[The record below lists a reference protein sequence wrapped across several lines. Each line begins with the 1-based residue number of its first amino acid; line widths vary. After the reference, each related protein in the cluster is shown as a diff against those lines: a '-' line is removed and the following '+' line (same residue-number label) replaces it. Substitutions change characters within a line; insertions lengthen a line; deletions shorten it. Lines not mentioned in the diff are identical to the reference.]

1 MKFTRKSFFKSLFAV
16 ISDIRFSLIGL
27 IIYALSIAIATFIEN
42 SYGTEIAHKAV
53 YNNIAFYLL
62 LSLLILGFI
71 SNAKKRNLKE
81 RKRYGAIFIH
91 SAFIIILLGALTTNI
106 LSTEGTMHL
115 REGDT
120 SSDIIINDGKIISRP
135 YSITL
140 KDFAV
145 EYYEGGEFP
154 SAYKC
159 FVEIKDAEKQ
169 YDAVI
174 ELNSVLNINGDRIYQ
189 KSFDTDKKG
198 VTLLINSDF
207 AGTTVTYIGYIM
219 LLIGFILSLFGKE
232 SKIKDILKDIS
243 KNSKVV
249 IIPILIFI
257 SVTQTANAFNI
268 DSTILIPLE
277 DAKKWEQISVLSNGG
292 MVEPLE
298 CHART
303 VLRKLTKSNGKDATE
318 WGARVYISI
327 IAYPEKWSNT
337 PFIYCK
343 NNDVCNAL
351 NIPSSKFIAFNDLF
365 DSYGNYK
372 LYSVNATG
380 EVGKELKK
388 LDERARIFATIA
400 NGSLLKI
407 FPIKNGNWGT
417 PIKNVY
423 TDNDSIF
430 AKTIFSQYISS
441 LINND
446 SKRLELIEHIASFQ
460 RLKHPEGIP
469 SSTKSNLAIF
479 YSRAPI
485 FKIAAFGYIILGIIL
500 TFLSVKYLGKESFIQ
515 QIKIGAAVGAI
526 FAIFLLHTGGIIL
539 RWYISEQPPWSNT
552 YETMLFVAWSMIT
565 GGLFFIK
572 RNSIVCGISAVMA
585 AITLFI
591 STLNWLDPVIT
602 PLMPVLNSP
611 WLIFHV
617 TIITAGYG
625 FLGICTIIGLSS
637 LIISLKQN
645 STKIVTRLS
654 LINEL
659 FMYLGLILI
668 TIGTFLGAVWA
679 NQSWGRYWGWD
690 AKESWALVTILVYTI
705 ITHTRLIHR
714 WRNDIIFS
722 ALSVYALLSI
732 LMTYFGVNYYLSGI
746 HSYGNSDNAPAIG
759 YVGIGYG
766 VITLVSIIAW
776 IRNRK
781 GLKQM

>member
-1 MKFTRKSFFKSLFAV
+1 MKLKRKSFFKSLFTV

-27 IIYALSIAIATFIEN
+27 IIYALAIATATFIEN
-42 SYGTEIAHKAV
+42 SYGTEIAFKAV

-62 LSLLILGFI
+62 LLFLILGFI
-71 SNAKKRNLKE
+71 SNAKKRNLRN

-106 LSTEGTMHL
+106 LSSEGTMHL

-120 SSDIIINDGKIISRP
+120 SSDITIDDSKIISRP

-159 FVEIKDAEKQ
+159 FVEIKDGKKQ

-174 ELNSVLNINGDRIYQ
+174 ELNSVLNIDGDRIYQ

-207 AGTTVTYIGYIM
+207 AGTTVTYIGYIV

-232 SKIKDILKDIS
+232 SRIKDILKDIS
-243 KNSKVV
+243 KNSKV
-249 IIPILIFI
+249 IIIVFIFS
-257 SVTQTANAFNI
+257 SVTQTTNAFNI
-268 DSTILIPLE
+268 DNNILIPYE
-277 DAKKWEQISVLSNGG
+277 DAKKWEQISVLSNSG

-303 VLRKLTKSNGKDATE
+303 VLRKLTKSNGKDADE
-318 WGARVYISI
+318 WGARVYMSI

-343 NNDVCNAL
+343 NKNVCNAL
-351 NIPSSKFIAFNDLF
+351 NIPFSKFIAFNDLF
-365 DSYGNYK
+365 DSFGNYK
-372 LYSVNATG
+372 LSSLKATG
-380 EVGKELKK
+380 ETGKELKK
-388 LDERARIFATIA
+388 LDERAHIFAAIA

-417 PIKNVY
+417 PIKNGY
-423 TDNDSIF
+423 TDSDSVF
-430 AKTIFSQYISS
+430 AKTIFPQYIAFLTS
-441 LINND
+441 NN
-446 SKRLELIEHIASFQ
+446 SKRLELIDHIASFQ
-460 RLKHPEGIP
+460 RFKHPEGIP
-469 SSTKSNLAIF
+469 SSTKINLAIF

-500 TFLSVKYLGKESFIQ
+500 TFLSIKYLGNKSFIQ
-515 QIKIGAAVGAI
+515 QIKIGAIVGAI

-552 YETMLFVAWSMIT
+552 YETMLFIAWSMIL
-565 GGLFFIK
+565 GGMFFIK
-572 RNSIVCGISAVMA
+572 RNSIVCGLSAVMA
-585 AITLFI
+585 AVTLFI

-625 FLGICTIIGLSS
+625 FLGICAIIGLSS

-645 STKIVTRLS
+645 SAKDVAHLS

-679 NQSWGRYWGWD
+679 NQSWSRYWGWD

-732 LMTYFGVNYYLSGI
+732 LMTYFGVNYYLSGL
-746 HSYGNSDNAPAIG
+746 HSYGNSDNAPAVG
-759 YVGIGYG
+759 YVAIGYG
-766 VITLVSIIAW
+766 VISLVSIIAW

>member
-1 MKFTRKSFFKSLFAV
+1 MKLKRKSFFKSLFTV

-27 IIYALSIAIATFIEN
+27 IIYALAIATATFIEN
-42 SYGTEIAHKAV
+42 SYGTEIAFKAV

-62 LSLLILGFI
+62 LLFLILGFI
-71 SNAKKRNLKE
+71 SNAKKRNLRN

-106 LSTEGTMHL
+106 LSSEGTMHL

-120 SSDIIINDGKIISRP
+120 SSDITIDDSKIISRP

-159 FVEIKDAEKQ
+159 FVEIKDGKKQ

-174 ELNSVLNINGDRIYQ
+174 ELNSVLNIDGDRIYQ

-207 AGTTVTYIGYIM
+207 AGTTVTYIGYIV

-232 SKIKDILKDIS
+232 SRIKDILKDIS
-243 KNSKVV
+243 KNSKV
-249 IIPILIFI
+249 IIIVFIFS
-257 SVTQTANAFNI
+257 SVTQTTNAFNI
-268 DSTILIPLE
+268 DNNILIPYE
-277 DAKKWEQISVLSNGG
+277 DAKKWEQISVLSNSG

-303 VLRKLTKSNGKDATE
+303 VLRKLTKSNGKDADE
-318 WGARVYISI
+318 WGARVYMSI

-343 NNDVCNAL
+343 NKNVCNAL
-351 NIPSSKFIAFNDLF
+351 NIPFSKFIAFNDLF
-365 DSYGNYK
+365 DSFGNYK
-372 LYSVNATG
+372 LSSLKATG
-380 EVGKELKK
+380 EIGKELKK
-388 LDERARIFATIA
+388 LDERAHIFAAIA

-417 PIKNVY
+417 PIKNGY
-423 TDNDSIF
+423 TDSDSVF
-430 AKTIFSQYISS
+430 AKTIFPQYIAFLTS
-441 LINND
+441 NN
-446 SKRLELIEHIASFQ
+446 SKRLELIDHIASFQ
-460 RLKHPEGIP
+460 RFKHPEGIP
-469 SSTKSNLAIF
+469 SSTKINLAIF

-500 TFLSVKYLGKESFIQ
+500 TFLSIKYLGNKSFIQ
-515 QIKIGAAVGAI
+515 QIKIGAIVGAI

-552 YETMLFVAWSMIT
+552 YETMLFIAWSMIL
-565 GGLFFIK
+565 GGMFFIK
-572 RNSIVCGISAVMA
+572 RNSIVCGLSAVMA
-585 AITLFI
+585 AVTLFI

-625 FLGICTIIGLSS
+625 FLGICAIIGLSS

-645 STKIVTRLS
+645 SAKDVAHLS

-679 NQSWGRYWGWD
+679 NQSWSRYWGWD

-732 LMTYFGVNYYLSGI
+732 LMTYFGVNYYLSGL
-746 HSYGNSDNAPAIG
+746 HSYGNSDNAPAVG
-759 YVGIGYG
+759 YVAIGYG
-766 VITLVSIIAW
+766 VISLVSIIAW

>member
-1 MKFTRKSFFKSLFAV
+1 MKLKRKSFFKSLFTV
-16 ISDIRFSLIGL
+16 ISDIRFSLMGL
-27 IIYALSIAIATFIEN
+27 IVYALAIAAATFIEN
-42 SYGTEIAHKAV
+42 SYGTEIAFKAV

-62 LSLLILGFI
+62 LLFLILGFI
-71 SNAKKRNLKE
+71 SNAKKRDLKE

-106 LSTEGTMHL
+106 LSSEGTMHL

-120 SSDIIINDGKIISRP
+120 SSDITIDDGKIISRP

-159 FVEIKDAEKQ
+159 FVEIKDVKKQ

-174 ELNSVLNINGDRIYQ
+174 ELNSVLNIDGDRIYQ

-207 AGTTVTYIGYIM
+207 AGTTVTYIGYIV

-232 SKIKDILKDIS
+232 SRIKDILKDIS
-243 KNSKVV
+243 KNSKV
-249 IIPILIFI
+249 IIIVFIFS
-257 SVTQTANAFNI
+257 SVTQTTNAFNI
-268 DSTILIPLE
+268 DNTILIPHE

-303 VLRKLTKSNGKDATE
+303 VLRKLTKSNGKDADE
-318 WGARVYISI
+318 WGARVYMSI

-343 NNDVCNAL
+343 NKDVCNAL
-351 NIPSSKFIAFNDLF
+351 NIPFSKFIAFNDLF
-365 DSYGNYK
+365 DSFGNYK
-372 LYSVNATG
+372 LSSLKATG
-380 EVGKELKK
+380 EIGKELKK
-388 LDERARIFATIA
+388 LDERARIFAAIA

-417 PIKNVY
+417 PIKNGY
-423 TDNDSIF
+423 TDSDSVF
-430 AKTIFSQYISS
+430 AKTIFPQYIAFLTS
-441 LINND
+441 NN
-446 SKRLELIEHIASFQ
+446 SKRLELIDHIASFQ
-460 RLKHPEGIP
+460 RFKHSEGIP
-469 SSTKSNLAIF
+469 SSTKINLAIF

-485 FKIAAFGYIILGIIL
+485 FKITAFGYIILGIIL
-500 TFLSVKYLGKESFIQ
+500 TFLSIKYLGNISFIQ
-515 QIKIGAAVGAI
+515 QIKIGAIVGAI

-552 YETMLFVAWSMIT
+552 YETMLFIAWSMIL
-565 GGLFFIK
+565 GGMFFIK
-572 RNSIVCGISAVMA
+572 RNSIVCGLSAVMA

-625 FLGICTIIGLSS
+625 FLGICAIIGLSS
-637 LIISLKQN
+637 IIISLKQN
-645 STKIVTRLS
+645 SAKDVAHLS

-668 TIGTFLGAVWA
+668 TAGTFLGAVWA
-679 NQSWGRYWGWD
+679 NHSWGRYWGWD
-690 AKESWALVTILVYTI
+690 AKESWALVTILVYTV

-732 LMTYFGVNYYLSGI
+732 LMTYFGVNYYLSGL
-746 HSYGNSDNAPAIG
+746 HSYGNSDNAPAVG
-759 YVGIGYG
+759 YVATGYG
-766 VITLVSIIAW
+766 VISLVSIIAW